1 MKCKVCADEI
11 EKYIYKC
18 TLAPFTKKNWTLCT
32 FTCMYY
38 VCMYVLL
45 KRKERCVEGKRVK
58 MVKRIRERKEDE
70 RKKQSEL

>member
-18 TLAPFTKKNWTLCT
+18 TLAPFKKKTGLCVLSHV
-32 FTCMYY
+32 CIMYA
-38 VCMYVLL
+38 CICVLL

-58 MVKRIRERKEDE
+58 MVKRIRERK
-70 RKKQSEL
+70 KQSEL